1 MTRKS
6 FGIVS
11 VLAIVLVVIFV
22 SNQITQAQRPDRSEM
37 RERERG
43 GGRGGP
49 GGMRGFSPTSI
60 IDSSW
65 TDLTCCKV
73 SIIVV
78 KVDDETLLK
87 ARPVFQKHREKL
99 EKAVKEA
106 RDSGDFQS
114 MRAEMA
120 QLREAFATERDA
132 VLTEEQISQLEKLEA
147 DADRTDDAS
156 WRRTRQTRRRQSAGL
171 DHTQR

>member
-1 MTRKS
+1 MTRKC

-11 VLAIVLVVIFV
+11 VLAIALVAIFV
-22 SNQITQAQRPDRSEM
+22 SNQLTQAQRPDRSEM
-37 RERERG
+37 RERGRG

-65 TDLTCCKV
+65 TDLTF
-73 SIIVV
+73 VV

-106 RDSGDFQS
+106 RESGDFQS
-114 MRAEMA
+114 MRLEMA
-120 QLREAFATERDA
+120 QLREAFATDRNA
-132 VLTEEQISQLEKLEA
+132 VLTEEQISKLDALEA
-147 DADRTDDAS
+147 KRIE
-156 WRRTRQTRRRQSAGL
+156 QMMRRRGGQG
-171 DHTQR
+171 RRGGGGPRG

>member
-11 VLAIVLVVIFV
+11 VIAIVLVVIFV

-37 RERERG
+37 RERGRG

-65 TDLTCCKV
+65 TDLTF
-73 SIIVV
+73 VV

-114 MRAEMA
+114 MRTEMA
-120 QLREAFATERDA
+120 QLREAFATERNA

-147 DADRTDDAS
+147 GPDRTDDAS
-156 WRRTRQTRRRQSAGL
+156 WRRDQADEEEAVRGV
-171 DHTQR
+171 

>member
-1 MTRKS
+1 MTRKC

-11 VLAIVLVVIFV
+11 VLAIALVAIFV
-22 SNQITQAQRPDRSEM
+22 SNQFTQAQRPDRSEM
-37 RERERG
+37 RERGRG

-65 TDLTCCKV
+65 TDLTF
-73 SIIVV
+73 VV

-106 RDSGDFQS
+106 RESGDFQS
-114 MRAEMA
+114 MRLEMA
-120 QLREAFATERDA
+120 QLREAFATDRNA
-132 VLTEEQISQLEKLEA
+132 VLTEEQISKLDALEA
-147 DADRTDDAS
+147 KRIE
-156 WRRTRQTRRRQSAGL
+156 QMMRRRGGQG
-171 DHTQR
+171 RRGGGGGGGPRG